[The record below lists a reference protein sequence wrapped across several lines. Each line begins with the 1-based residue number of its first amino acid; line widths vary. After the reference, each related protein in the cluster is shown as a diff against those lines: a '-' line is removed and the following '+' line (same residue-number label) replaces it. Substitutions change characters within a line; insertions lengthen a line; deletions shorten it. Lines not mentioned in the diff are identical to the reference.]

1 MVWKEKL
8 TNIFL
13 YIAAFVHSESRNY
26 FFFRSNT
33 TDVLRFQEVQNYPDC
48 LVSGFVATPTE
59 TKVVRFLPRDTMLAR
74 VLAMAL
80 CLSVSLFVCHKSE
93 EFY

>member
-8 TNIFL
+8 PNIFL
-13 YIAAFVHSESRNY
+13 YIAAFVHSESRND
-26 FFFRSNT
+26 FFRSNT
-33 TDVLRFQEVQNYPDC
+33 TDVLRFQEVQKYPDC